1 MGNFKLRIDKTCLN
15 CGHVVEKKY
24 CPNCGQENK
33 ETKESF
39 HYLFL
44 HTIEDLV
51 HYDSSFWKTIKLLLF
66 HPAILTKEYLS
77 GKRKKYVAPVKLY
90 IFISFITFF
99 ILSLLPATETNNE
112 AVTKNTQKETT
123 LHKKE
128 KPFIQIKE
136 LEAIKSVEEYDSIQ
150 KTLPESQRASGL
162 AEYFEKHLIKVYT
175 ENTQQEFSKKLIADI
190 FKSIPKALFII
201 MPLFALIIWLF
212 HNKQKWYY
220 FDHGVFTL
228 HYFSMLLLSFT
239 ILSLLEWLFSLFSNS
254 INLSSV
260 LNFLIFMLLS
270 WWLFYFYRS
279 HSKMYGESKSISRI
293 KATAILFINL
303 ILISFILFILLVYIA
318 LNVN

>member
-99 ILSLLPATETNNE
+99 ILSLLPTTETNNE

-123 LHKKE
+123 QHKKE
-128 KPFIQIKE
+128 KPFIQIEE

-260 LNFLIFMLLS
+260 LNFLVFILLS

>member
-99 ILSLLPATETNNE
+99 ILSLLPTTETNNE

-123 LHKKE
+123 QHKKE
-128 KPFIQIKE
+128 KPFIQIEE

-260 LNFLIFMLLS
+260 LNFLVFMLLS